1 MKKLSSFGKGN
12 NTQIL
17 YAIAAILVGLWLVGE
32 VNSYRMDGFL
42 HLLLVIA
49 LIVVVFNFFQSKK
62 N

>member
-1 MKKLSSFGKGN
+1 MKDLSSFGRGN

-17 YAIAAILVGLWLVGE
+17 YVIAAILVGLWLLGE

-42 HLLLVIA
+42 HLLLVVA